1 MAPKWPPHDPRQQRS
16 CKTKLALEKVKS
28 CHQTADTIGVPKVNP
43 FGKRLYSHVAAQTF
57 PAVAMLNSMKIR
69 SILQEQG
76 THVKSGASRATLAR
90 KYKSMLSF
98 KDGRQSPLENGLES
112 NATCGNMDVDLL
124 DQPSE
129 NVVGLLDSE
138 DDVHSTASS
147 VKVATLRQPL
157 STTGSDSRASHWIDL
172 TNNSIHDRT
181 LPDPE
186 DAMDE
191 DQQSN
196 VSVEDCYT
204 DGNSMSA
211 DPTAQH
217 FPTSSRPNLLFTF
230 SIREGNYQEDND
242 NGNDDGDDEDDEDDD
257 DKHEDDCDGDN
268 DNDDDDDDDDEHE
281 DDDKG
286 DDHSNDDED
295 YHYVNNSHLQHED
308 RPGTRDLMNV
318 DQQSDMPSE
327 DEDNHQPSTTL
338 RRSPR
343 NRIVNFS
350 DCNNDEDLRNAE
362 TNQEECSDDSRN
374 NESEESDYSNER
386 EWVPI
391 AAEDPDSS
399 YTNGPAPQRDVT
411 TRNPA
416 KDSDTNTN
424 KPDLTTLS
432 TAHLRRLVKSHGLPY
447 SRITRDNLLILCES
461 FSQQQQPSGTRS
473 GQTFCHQVS
482 DTPSSPPA
490 DFDSHPDGEA
500 GPDGQQSEKHNNISC
515 QAMHRRTAAEIKD
528 MKKTQKLTLAQ
539 LNKTLRVV
547 QQLRDDLKKKSTR
560 GAKARGKLEGSSVQ
574 RSDFRKLIR
583 RHVAVL
589 LGWSIKNKTFPR
601 PATEGEKSEWGAPIR
616 SLSTQG
622 PPIYIHEAATCQTRC
637 SQELV
642 FF

>member
-1 MAPKWPPHDPRQQRS
+1 
-16 CKTKLALEKVKS
+16 
-28 CHQTADTIGVPKVNP
+28 
-43 FGKRLYSHVAAQTF
+43 
-57 PAVAMLNSMKIR
+57 
-69 SILQEQG
+69 
-76 THVKSGASRATLAR
+76 
-90 KYKSMLSF
+90 
-98 KDGRQSPLENGLES
+98 
-112 NATCGNMDVDLL
+112 MDVDLL

-196 VSVEDCYT
+196 V
-204 DGNSMSA
+204 
-211 DPTAQH
+211 
-217 FPTSSRPNLLFTF
+217 
-230 SIREGNYQEDND
+230 
-242 NGNDDGDDEDDEDDD
+242 
-257 DKHEDDCDGDN
+257 
-268 DNDDDDDDDDEHE
+268 
-281 DDDKG
+281 
-286 DDHSNDDED
+286 
-295 YHYVNNSHLQHED
+295 
-308 RPGTRDLMNV
+308 PGTRDLMNV

-473 GQTFCHQVS
+473 GQTFRHQVS

-539 LNKTLRVV
+539 LNETLRVV

-560 GAKARGKLEGSSVQ
+560 GAKARGKLEGY
-574 RSDFRKLIR
+574 R
-583 RHVAVL
+583 R
-589 LGWSIKNKTFPR
+589 
-601 PATEGEKSEWGAPIR
+601 
-616 SLSTQG
+616 
-622 PPIYIHEAATCQTRC
+622 
-637 SQELV
+637 
-642 FF
+642 

>member
-1 MAPKWPPHDPRQQRS
+1 
-16 CKTKLALEKVKS
+16 
-28 CHQTADTIGVPKVNP
+28 
-43 FGKRLYSHVAAQTF
+43 
-57 PAVAMLNSMKIR
+57 ML
-69 SILQEQG
+69 
-76 THVKSGASRATLAR
+76 
-90 KYKSMLSF
+90 
-98 KDGRQSPLENGLES
+98 
-112 NATCGNMDVDLL
+112 
-124 DQPSE
+124 
-129 NVVGLLDSE
+129 
-138 DDVHSTASS
+138 TASLS
-147 VKVATLRQPL
+147 V
-157 STTGSDSRASHWIDL
+157 ASW
-172 TNNSIHDRT
+172 
-181 LPDPE
+181 P
-186 DAMDE
+186 
-191 DQQSN
+191 
-196 VSVEDCYT
+196 
-204 DGNSMSA
+204 
-211 DPTAQH
+211 
-217 FPTSSRPNLLFTF
+217 
-230 SIREGNYQEDND
+230 EDND

-343 NRIVNFS
+343 N
-350 DCNNDEDLRNAE
+350 
-362 TNQEECSDDSRN
+362 

-473 GQTFCHQVS
+473 GQTFRHQVS